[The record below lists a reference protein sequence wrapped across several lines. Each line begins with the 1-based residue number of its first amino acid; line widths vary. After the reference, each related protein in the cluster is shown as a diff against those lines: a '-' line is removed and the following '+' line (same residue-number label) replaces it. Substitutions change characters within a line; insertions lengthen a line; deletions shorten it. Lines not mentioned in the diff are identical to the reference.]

1 MSNFEYL
8 LSPINKIKGVGKKT
22 LSLFNFVKTE
32 IIHII

>member
-22 LSLFNFVKTE
+22 LNSFNKKKIFK
-32 IIHII
+32 IINL